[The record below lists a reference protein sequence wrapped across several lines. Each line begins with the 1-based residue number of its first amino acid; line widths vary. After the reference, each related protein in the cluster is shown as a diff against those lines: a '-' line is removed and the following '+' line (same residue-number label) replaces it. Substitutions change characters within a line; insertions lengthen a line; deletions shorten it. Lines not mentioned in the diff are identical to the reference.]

1 MYKSLSNIG
10 EVCFFVNMKQPW
22 RDITLLTAIAGR
34 LRELRA
40 EKGVSQETVYEDTG
54 IHIGKIETE
63 KYNITV
69 STLARLCRYYGI
81 SLGAFFDQVEDRSDA
96 E

>member
-1 MYKSLSNIG
+1 
-10 EVCFFVNMKQPW
+10 MKQPW
-22 RDITLLTAIAGR
+22 RDITLLKAIAGR

-81 SLGAFFDQVEDRSDA
+81 SLRVFRQAVPAAVCRCLCSCCTGTV
-96 E
+96 

>member
-22 RDITLLTAIAGR
+22 RDITLLKAIAGR

-69 STLARLCRYYGI
+69 STLARLCCYYGI

>member
-22 RDITLLTAIAGR
+22 RDITLLKAIAGR

-69 STLARLCRYYGI
+69 STLARLCRYSGI
-81 SLGAFFDQVEDRSDA
+81 SLGAFLDQVEDRSDA

>member
-1 MYKSLSNIG
+1 MQTSLSFIR
-10 EVCFFVNMKQPW
+10 EVCFFVYMKQPW
-22 RDITLLTAIAGR
+22 RDKPLLNSIAGR

-40 EKGVSQETVYEDTG
+40 RKGVSQETVYEDTG

-69 STLARLCRYYGI
+69 STLAKLCRYYGI
-81 SLGAFFDQVEDRSDA
+81 TLHDFFDGIG
-96 E
+96 

>member
-22 RDITLLTAIAGR
+22 RDITLLKAIAGR

-63 KYNITV
+63 KYN
-69 STLARLCRYYGI
+69 TLARLCRYYGI

>member
-1 MYKSLSNIG
+1 MAGHNITEG
-10 EVCFFVNMKQPW
+10 DRRPAQG
-22 RDITLLTAIAGR
+22 TAYG
-34 LRELRA
+34 
-40 EKGVSQETVYEDTG
+40 KGGVSQETVYEDTG